1 MSLKNTSIKSLLIII
16 DQEAFY
22 CMDAINC
29 TDFIEYIV
37 QKLKSSLREFC
48 LKKGDWSRVV
58 RTYDPTHRLPFGKRA
73 MIEYVIKGFCT
84 YAK

>member
-1 MSLKNTSIKSLLIII
+1 MSLKKYLNNCLLIII

-29 TDFIEYIV
+29 TDLIAYMV

-48 LKKGDWSRVV
+48 LKKGDWVLGSA
-58 RTYDPTHRLPFGKRA
+58 DL
-73 MIEYVIKGFCT
+73 
-84 YAK
+84 